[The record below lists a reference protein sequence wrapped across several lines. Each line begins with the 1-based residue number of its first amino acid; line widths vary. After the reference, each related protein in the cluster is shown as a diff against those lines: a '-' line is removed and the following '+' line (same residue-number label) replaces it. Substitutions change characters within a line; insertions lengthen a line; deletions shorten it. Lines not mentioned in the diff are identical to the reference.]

1 MSQAFPIIALAGKYD
16 SVAIGESVLKLASF
30 LTERGHEVILARQ
43 TAENLDIPD
52 YRMEYL
58 SDIGGIASVVVV
70 LGGDGT
76 MLSIGRV
83 LARSKVPMIGIN
95 QGRLGFL
102 ADIPLD
108 SMEATLADMLEG
120 RFLSEERILLEASIY
135 RNHQKIYGTCAFNDV
150 VISKAATGRLIEFE
164 VYVDGDFVYTQRS
177 DGVILSTP
185 TGSTAYALS
194 AGGPI
199 LYPTQESVLLVP
211 ICAHTLTARPISVD
225 SSHKV
230 DVVLTYAG
238 DARVHFDGQGYWDMQ
253 VGDRVR
259 VEQASHKLRLL
270 HPLNYSFYE
279 TLRQKLHWAT

>member
-108 SMEATLADMLEG
+108 NMETTLADMLEG
-120 RFLSEERILLEASIY
+120 RFLSEERIPLEASIY

-177 DGVILSTP
+177 DGLILSTP